1 MNKFRLSYKGIGL
14 FVKFCIF
21 SIALFFLPYKI
32 YTQYQS
38 LSAANFNFYHPNLL
52 VLVFALMG
60 LNWLIE
66 SFKWKLLVNSIQ
78 PFSYVQAIKG
88 ILAGISISLFM
99 PNRTAEI
106 AGRLKGIHP
115 ENKIKIT
122 MYSVWFNL
130 AQLLVTIGFGI
141 TAMLL
146 SPYFSQSSSR
156 FLVPTVLPSQFASSF
171 EGSKWLLIICLIAM
185 VVLYFRFPSLFNYF
199 SHFKRWKWM
208 DTILPSQ
215 LTLNNFL
222 LIQILILSIIRYA
235 VFALQYYIVLQ
246 YTGVFLSPLPGLCL
260 IALIYFFVTIIPTFA
275 FTELGVRVSIAV
287 AIIGTVNNNTIG
299 ISLASLILWLINLG
313 IPGLLGVL
321 VWNPFPEFRRAF
333 HLRYSKQIPSK

>member
-1 MNKFRLSYKGIGL
+1 MNKFRLSYKGISL

-21 SIALFFLPYKI
+21 SIALIYLPYKI

-38 LSAANFNFYHPNLL
+38 LSAANVKFHHPSLL
-52 VLVFALMG
+52 ILVFALMG

-66 SFKWKLLVNSIQ
+66 SFKWKLLVNSFQ
-78 PFSYVQAIKG
+78 PFSYVQSIKG

-115 ENKIKIT
+115 ENKMRIT
-122 MYSVWFNL
+122 MYSIWLNL

-141 TAMLL
+141 AAMLFL
-146 SPYFSQSSSR
+146 PYFSKASSG
-156 FLVPTVLPSQFASSF
+156 FMVPSVLPSQFTSFF
-171 EGSKWLLIICLIAM
+171 EGSKWLLIIGLIAILF
-185 VVLYFRFPSLFNYF
+185 LYFRFPSLVNYF
-199 SHFKRWKWM
+199 SHFKRWKWIN
-208 DTILPSQ
+208 TNLPSQ

-222 LIQILILSIIRYA
+222 LTQILILSIIRYA
-235 VFALQYYIVLQ
+235 VFTLQYYILLQ
-246 YTGVFLSPLPGLCL
+246 YTGVFLSPLTGLCL

-299 ISLASLILWLINLG
+299 ISLAALILWLINLG

-333 HLRYSKQIPSK
+333 HLRYSKQITRK